1 VVPTLTMEQRHALRP
16 APIEAEPPP
25 QVTAIARGSSTPT
38 RPVSRGYWRRPPNA
52 SLMPPPACCALRSAR
67 DRLAAHDARTVRL
80 DCFHADVE
88 KVSALHVRVAFCDQL
103 HDLPLAP
110 SPRPIRTARRSRLAP
125 ARVGW
130 HDVRGRHAGRFA
142 WQARETTV
150 RNTGPGGMSGRRGAK
165 LASLDHFTPPLI
177 SGRPPF
183 AISASR

>member
-1 VVPTLTMEQRHALRP
+1 MLIGPDTRVSCGSGQQHPFRAPQRVHRIAFEMVSSGVRTRWMHSRRHQLVADRVPHEIRPRGKLELT
-16 APIEAEPPP
+16 
-25 QVTAIARGSSTPT
+25 
-38 RPVSRGYWRRPPNA
+38 
-52 SLMPPPACCALRSAR
+52 
-67 DRLAAHDARTVRL
+67 HDARTVRL